1 MADDPNDPLD
11 ITDILELKK
20 INEELREVGTRQVT
34 TQEYQAAKDRAKA
47 IEFADPKSKGE
58 LVLFGQEQSP
68 PASPERGGIW
78 SALRKVIP
86 IARKRYPALGLAD
99 LAVTHMPS
107 EEKMQERIKEIE
119 KESPWP
125 TLRKDPIGHVRSG
138 LETIVDLVKGKNPS
152 ISRRDFM
159 KGVKTAGEM
168 ALAPNLPLELD
179 PKKDPW
185 KTVEAGITI
194 NPLNKEK
201 IITNALKALS
211 TSKIPHLP
219 TIHLSIKPEALQH
232 PAFPSH
238 LIEEIFDFST
248 ETGLY
253 GSSDDPE
260 KDNEDERKWRETTT
274 LDEITELSSLP
285 TFAQAP
291 DWDAQE
297 RNPLKGPNRTRLA
310 RKGKWEELTDSLD
323 FYDIQKDPEGT
334 WKVYKKI
341 AQEFQKGD
349 KRDKFLLRNDILDAW
364 DEVMHSEKRA
374 KYLIKEF
381 LSDYFKNFKE
391 LDDGTF
397 ISVNPEER
405 IKMLRDREVAK
416 QERLDKLY
424 PPQPP
429 LSKREKEAMD
439 RIYGEPTIDIKKE
452 QEEYKVK
459 RKAENKQE
467 KERAKKNPELFD
479 IFYEEEIED
488 DPYNKYSG
496 GVIRNPYSYA
506 PRDI

>member
-1 MADDPNDPLD
+1 MADNGPID
-11 ITDILELKK
+11 ITDVLELKK
-20 INEELREVGTRQVT
+20 INEKLREVGTRQVT

-58 LVLFGQEQSP
+58 VVPFGQEQSP

-86 IARKRYPALGLAD
+86 IARRMHPALGLAD
-99 LAVTHMPS
+99 LAATHMPS
-107 EEKMQERIKEIE
+107 KEEFKRRSE
-119 KESPWP
+119 KVASES
-125 TLRKDPIGHVRSG
+125 RSG
-138 LETIVDLVKGKNPS
+138 LQTIIDLAKGKNPS

-168 ALAPNLPLELD
+168 ALAPNLPLKLD

-297 RNPLKGPNRTRLA
+297 RNALKGPNRTRLA

-429 LSKREKEAMD
+429 LSKREKEEMD
-439 RIYGEPTIDIKKE
+439 RIFGSDPIIDIKKKNK
-452 QEEYKVK
+452 EYEIKS
-459 RKAENKQE
+459 KAEDKE
-467 KERAKKNPELFD
+467 KKWAAKKYPKAFD
-479 IFYEEEIED
+479 VIYKEEIED